1 MAAGAVDVFVYTLAT
16 FLGNVGVA
24 VTGFGMA
31 IVYLFVWQ
39 VARLRGWEADFK
51 HAVFI
56 RAIGLFAAQPLLLR
70 QANIR
75 KHGSRNLLK
84 LFVPVA
90 VLSTPLGQWL
100 GIYVDE
106 KTVQTA
112 GGIVICLFAA
122 FEVSGGNKTHTR
134 TDTIDR
140 RFPPKKYENMGN
152 GGKTETPNMWETIG
166 RLFICMHFFV
176 SPRAPPRCSAAA
188 GSSSR
193 PRAAPPARGPAS

>member
-1 MAAGAVDVFVYTLAT
+1 MAAGAADVFVYALAT

-39 VARLRGWEADFK
+39 VARLCGWEADFK

-56 RAIGLFAAQPLLLR
+56 QAIGLFAAQPLLLR

-84 LFVPVA
+84 LFVPVT

-106 KTVQTA
+106 EGSPD
-112 GGIVICLFAA
+112 GGGHRHLPL
-122 FEVSGGNKTHTR
+122 
-134 TDTIDR
+134 R
-140 RFPPKKYENMGN
+140 RLRGVPQ
-152 GGKTETPNMWETIG
+152 
-166 RLFICMHFFV
+166 
-176 SPRAPPRCSAAA
+176 PRAHPRGPPRRPALGPAQRGRGAA
-188 GSSSR
+188 GF
-193 PRAAPPARGPAS
+193 

>member
-16 FLGNVGVA
+16 FLGNVAVA
-24 VTGFGMA
+24 VTGCGMA

-39 VARLRGWEADFK
+39 VARLCGWEADFK

-84 LFVPVA
+84 LFVPVT
-90 VLSTPLGQWL
+90 VLPTPLGQWL

-122 FEVSGGNKTHTR
+122 FEVLRS
-134 TDTIDR
+134 R
-140 RFPPKKYENMGN
+140 RLLLEA
-152 GGKTETPNMWETIG
+152 
-166 RLFICMHFFV
+166 
-176 SPRAPPRCSAAA
+176 PRGP
-188 GSSSR
+188 
-193 PRAAPPARGPAS
+193 PPARGPAS